1 MLSGNRIGI
10 LFDLMTDCS
19 FSFKEYN
26 PVMRRSLAMGFIS
39 ELHQLEQSLK
49 IIYDNL
55 DSEISYEDASI
66 YKKMPFGEGRLDIK
80 DLLNPKYYYDSEDKD
95 SVINH
100 MIDSFPLNQK
110 DYNFSSEKAEFLK
123 TGLRQF
129 CSDAL
134 ADARDITYAL
144 NSGVKS
150 IFSLAISIINKKK
163 YIKPYQYEGFWY
175 DILGRDDDLIPEHVI
190 NDYEQWK
197 EEHDCT
203 DMQELKDK
211 RMQEILRL
219 LKSSIFSYMKP
230 LTNRDV
236 KNSIIKIQEDAL
248 EAGEMLPENI
258 EMDCARFS
266 TFVEMKEEIMCLDYT
281 ALGKYLYR
289 HYMDIK
295 DDIIDSLIYFD
306 YMLAF
311 INNDM
316 AECKPKLK
324 VYLIG
329 YEDDQQKVI
338 LEKALSIIDTC
349 KVHLR
354 KGVPS
359 NFLKNYLTEAYNGNN
374 NMEIQAKLKGQSL
387 YTQICRM
394 LGMLKTS
401 LKVFKTETTALDLAQ
416 SLSTVVKNR
425 KPESFKRYINE
436 GASDRTSKIAKWT
449 ENYLKEKLYTE
460 QERLFAEVAKKKG
473 K

>member
-1 MLSGNRIGI
+1 MLIGNRIGI
-10 LFDLMTDCS
+10 LFDLMTKCS

-39 ELHQLEQSLK
+39 ELHQVEQSLK
-49 IIYDNL
+49 VIYDNL

-66 YKKMPFGEGRLDIK
+66 NKKMPLGEGGLDIE

-129 CSDAL
+129 CSDTL

-150 IFSLAISIINKKK
+150 IFSLIISIINKKMN
-163 YIKPYQYEGFWY
+163 IKPYQYEGFWY
-175 DILGRDDDLIPEHVI
+175 DIVGRDDDLIPERVI

-211 RMQEILRL
+211 RMQEMLRL
-219 LKSSIFSYMKP
+219 LKSGVFSYMKP
-230 LTNRDV
+230 LKNREI
-236 KNSIIKIQEDAL
+236 KNSLIKIQEDAL
-248 EAGEMLPENI
+248 EAGEKLPDNVEI
-258 EMDCARFS
+258 ECARFS
-266 TFVEMKEEIMCLDYT
+266 TYVEMKDEIMCLDYT

-289 HYMDIK
+289 HYMDIE
-295 DDIIDSLIYFD
+295 DEIIDNLIYFD

-311 INNDM
+311 IHDDM
-316 AECKPKLK
+316 AECDPKLK
-324 VYLIG
+324 VYLNG
-329 YEDDQQKVI
+329 YEDDQKNNI
-338 LEKALSIIDTC
+338 LETALSIIDTC
-349 KVHLR
+349 KEHLR
-354 KGVPS
+354 KGVQS
-359 NFLKNYLTEAYNGNN
+359 DFLKQFLTAAYNGEISL
-374 NMEIQAKLKGQSL
+374 EIQAKLKGQSL

-401 LKVFKTETTALDLAQ
+401 LKVFKTETSALDLAQ
-416 SLSTVVKNR
+416 SLSTVVKKR
-425 KPESFKRYINE
+425 KTDSFKRYINE
-436 GASDRTSKIAKWT
+436 GAGDRTSKIAKWT